1 MLPLGDTNV
10 PQQRSFPVV
19 NIAIIVVNILVFIYE
34 LSLGSGLDNFI
45 TGYGT
50 VPYEIVHNM
59 DLVGPFAGL
68 PFLETPGPSPIY
80 LTLLTSMFLHG
91 GWAHIGG
98 NMLYLFIFGD
108 NVEDRMGSLVYT
120 GFYLL
125 GGLVASFTQI
135 FITLSFGTA
144 ADAGVPSVGA
154 SGAIAAVLG
163 AYLVMFPQA
172 QIRTLITLG
181 YFGYVTRVA
190 AIFVLGVWFVLQ
202 FFDGIGS
209 LTSNTAQTGGVAVW
223 AHVGGFVFGALIAF
237 LFYRS
242 SNQAT
247 YDRQPA
253 Q

>member
-10 PQQRSFPVV
+10 PQTRSFPVV
-19 NIAIIVVNILVFIYE
+19 NIAIIVVNILVFVYE
-34 LSLGSGLDNFI
+34 LSLGTGLDNFI
-45 TGYGT
+45 TGYGS
-50 VPYEIVHNM
+50 VPYEIVHNT

-68 PFLETPGPSPIY
+68 PFLETAGPSPIY
-80 LTLLTSMFLHG
+80 LTLLTSMFMHG

-120 GFYLL
+120 GFYFA

-135 FITLSFGTA
+135 FVTFNFGSP
-144 ADAGVPSVGA
+144 ADVGVPSIGA

-172 QIRTLITLG
+172 QIRTLLTLG
-181 YFGYVTRVA
+181 YFGYITRVA
-190 AIFVLGVWFVLQ
+190 AIFVLGIWFVLQ

-209 LTSNTAQTGGVAVW
+209 ITGNTAQTGGVAVW

-237 LFYRS
+237 FFYRGS
-242 SNQAT
+242 GQTAYGKQT
-247 YDRQPA
+247 A
-253 Q
+253 